1 MARSRT
7 EVILQNV
14 QRGSFAMKSILV
26 PVGGSDSDE
35 LVFDTALAAARLFDA
50 HLQFLHVRIGVGAA
64 AQCTPHVEFA
74 SGAALRD
81 ALGQLEMQRDSRSAE
96 AVRHVEELCARAKVL
111 LCDKPGDMPG
121 VTASW
126 REEMGDAVARI
137 LLHARHSDLT
147 IVGRSRKSNGLPPDF
162 IEQLLLKGGRPV
174 LIAGPAAPQ
183 TLPGTVMICWKESA
197 DAARAVTAA
206 SPFLERAEKVILV
219 TIAEGKED
227 VRATM
232 NDFAAQLARHG
243 TPTEVRIIEPAG
255 RSPQEQLADAGR
267 EHAADLIVMGAYGH
281 SHLRET
287 LFGGCTQSF
296 LRQGDRPILFMH

>member
-1 MARSRT
+1 
-7 EVILQNV
+7 
-14 QRGSFAMKSILV
+14 MKSILV

-35 LVFDTALAAARLFDA
+35 LVFDTALASAQLFGA

-81 ALGQLEMQRDSRSAE
+81 ALSQLEIQRDGRSAG
-96 AVRHVEELCARAKVL
+96 ALQHIQELCARAKVP
-111 LCDKPGDMPG
+111 LCGEPGISG
-121 VTASW
+121 VTASS
-126 REEMGDAVARI
+126 REERGDAVARI

-147 IVGRSRKSNGLPPDF
+147 VVGRSRKPNGLPSDF

-174 LIAGPAAPQ
+174 LVAGPAAPP
-183 TLPGTVMICWKESA
+183 TLNRTIMVCWKESA

-206 SPFLERAEKVILV
+206 SPFLQRAERVILATV
-219 TIAEGKED
+219 AEGKED
-227 VRATM
+227 VRAAM
-232 NDFAAQLARHG
+232 SDFAAQLAWHG
-243 TPTEVRIIEPAG
+243 ILAEVRIIEPAG
-255 RSPQEQLADAGR
+255 RSPQDQLADAGR

-296 LRQGDRPILFMH
+296 LRQGDRPILLMH